1 MSDLNTIS
9 DKLDQLLSIVKAAQ
23 PAPEHLAWM
32 NPPITEAEAVID
44 EKTINKDGSVWTYD
58 ETSNGRTTEPQRI
71 VVKLTYGYFS
81 REKDPALHEALV
93 KKFGEHYLRWY
104 EKRDPWALY
113 KADITDIV
121 NGGSI
126 NWLNFAY
133 FMQPYSRFVQ

>member
-1 MSDLNTIS
+1 MPGTLFVYSFEWGENL
-9 DKLDQLLSIVKAAQ
+9 
-23 PAPEHLAWM
+23 
-32 NPPITEAEAVID
+32 VI
-44 EKTINKDGSVWTYD
+44 
-58 ETSNGRTTEPQRI
+58 QR
-71 VVKLTYGYFS
+71 GDS
-81 REKDPALHEALV
+81 REHVYAILV